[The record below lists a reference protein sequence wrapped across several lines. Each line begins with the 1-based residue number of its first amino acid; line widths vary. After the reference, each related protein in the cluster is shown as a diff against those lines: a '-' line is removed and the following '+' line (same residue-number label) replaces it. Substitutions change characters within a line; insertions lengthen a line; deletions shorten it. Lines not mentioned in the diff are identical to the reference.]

1 MSVFVPAE
9 RAYNATSDSPQRPAT
24 PERCSGCKEILQ
36 ATARRLCAFHARFFG
51 FFTSRTRNV
60 VEQSRKYLFGLIQSE
75 KRNMERMAE
84 VVPDINDQSYQH
96 FVSESPWS
104 HRELLDQIAHDVD
117 ATFGDSQ
124 DHFLVIDESAIEK
137 KGNKSVGVAR
147 QWNGRLG
154 KVDNCQVG
162 VFAGLGCGGDITLT
176 DERLYLPQEWI
187 DAPKRC
193 AQAGI
198 PEDER
203 VFRTKAK
210 LALEMI
216 RHARQQGIRF
226 RWVSFDGGYGKE
238 PWLLRAL
245 DRDGE
250 TWVADVHCDQLIYPE
265 DPCPIVPERTSL
277 KGRAPTRRVAQTAS
291 TRVDRWVAAQ
301 PETDWKKVALR
312 DSTKGTLFVDVF
324 HRRVWLWD
332 GEESVAPCR
341 HLIARR
347 EIGAPGKIKYTLSNA
362 PEPTTT
368 ERLAFM
374 QGERYWVEH
383 ALRNAKSEVGM
394 AGYQL
399 RKWQGWHHHMA
410 MVMLAMLF
418 MLEMRREHKEQLSLL
433 SCHDVVEVLRVLLP
447 RANVTYEDIFAQL
460 EERHR
465 RRQTSIDSAYAKQL
479 ANRQHSGP

>member
-1 MSVFVPAE
+1 MSVLAPDEQVF
-9 RAYNATSDSPQRPAT
+9 NGTSESRRNTAT
-24 PERCSGCKEILQ
+24 PGECSCSRNLLRCVAS
-36 ATARRLCAFHARFFG
+36 RLCAFHARFCE
-51 FFTSRTRNV
+51 FFTSRTRTV

-84 VVPDINDQSYQH
+84 VVPETNDQSFQH
-96 FVSESPWS
+96 FISESPWS
-104 HRELLDQIAHDVD
+104 HREVLDQVAQDVN
-117 ATFGDSQ
+117 AAIGGSQ
-124 DHFLVIDESAIEK
+124 DCFLVIDESAIAK

-187 DAPKRC
+187 DAPRRC
-193 AQAGI
+193 DLAGI
-198 PEDER
+198 PPEER
-203 VFRTKAK
+203 IFRTKAQ

-216 RHARQQGIRF
+216 RHARRQGIRY

-245 DRDGE
+245 DLDSE

-265 DPCPIVPERTSL
+265 DPCPIVAERTSV
-277 KGRAPTRRVAQTAS
+277 KGRSPKRRIAQTTS

-301 PETDWKKVALR
+301 PEAEWKRVALR
-312 DSTKGTLFVDVF
+312 DSTKGTLSVEVF

-332 GEESVAPCR
+332 GKESVVPCW

-347 EIGAPGKIKYTLSNA
+347 EIGSRGKIKYSLSNA
-362 PEPTTT
+362 PESTTT

-410 MVMLAMLF
+410 MMMLAMLF
-418 MLEMRREHKEQLSLL
+418 MFEMRREHKEDLSLL
-433 SCHDVVEVLRVLLP
+433 SCHDVVEVLRVILP
-447 RANVTYEDIFAQL
+447 RANVTYDDIIAQL

-465 RRQTSIDSAYAKQL
+465 RRQASIDSAYSKEL
-479 ANRQHSGP
+479 RHRQYSGP

>member
-1 MSVFVPAE
+1 MNVLTPVEQVS
-9 RAYNATSDSPQRPAT
+9 NGTSDSRQKAAIPGECR
-24 PERCSGCKEILQ
+24 RYGKILQ
-36 ATARRLCAFHARFFG
+36 GTGDGLCVFHARFCS

-60 VEQSRKYLFGLIQSE
+60 NKQSRKYLFGLIQSE

-96 FVSESPWS
+96 FISESPWS
-104 HRELLDQIAHDVD
+104 HREVLDQVAHDVD
-117 ATFGDSQ
+117 AAFGEAQ
-124 DHFLVIDESAIEK
+124 DRFLVVDESAIAK
-137 KGNKSVGVAR
+137 KGDKSVGVAR

-176 DERLYLPQEWI
+176 DERLYLPREWI
-187 DAPKRC
+187 DSPRRC
-193 AQAGI
+193 DRAGI
-198 PEDER
+198 PQEER
-203 VFRTKAK
+203 IFRTKAQ

-216 RHARQQGIRF
+216 RHARQRGIRY

-238 PWLLRAL
+238 PWLLRTL
-245 DRDGE
+245 DRDGD

-265 DPCPIVPERTSL
+265 DPCPVVPERASP
-277 KGRAPTRRVAQTAS
+277 KGRSPKRRVAQTTSA
-291 TRVDRWVAAQ
+291 RVDRWVAAR
-301 PETDWKKVALR
+301 PETEWKQVALR
-312 DSTKGTLFVDVF
+312 DSTKGTLTVEVL
-324 HRRVWLWD
+324 HHRVWLWD
-332 GEESVAPCR
+332 GQESFAPCW

-347 EIGAPGKIKYTLSNA
+347 EIGSRGKIKYSLSNA
-362 PEPTTT
+362 PETTTT

-399 RKWQGWHHHMA
+399 RKWQGWHHHMT

-418 MLEMRREHKEQLSLL
+418 MFEMRRKHKQDLSLL
-433 SCHDVVEVLRVLLP
+433 SCHDVVEVLRVILP
-447 RANVTYEDIFAQL
+447 RANVTYDEIMAQI

-465 RRQTSIDSAYAKQL
+465 RRQASIDSAYAKQL
-479 ANRQHSGP
+479 RNRQYNGP

>member
-1 MSVFVPAE
+1 MNVLRPVEQAT
-9 RAYNATSDSPQRPAT
+9 NDTSDRRQKAAIPGECCRY
-24 PERCSGCKEILQ
+24 GKILQ
-36 ATARRLCAFHARFFG
+36 GTGDGLCVFHARFCS
-51 FFTSRTRNV
+51 FFSSRTRNV
-60 VEQSRKYLFGLIQSE
+60 NEQSRKYLFGLIQSE

-104 HRELLDQIAHDVD
+104 HRAVLDQVAHDVD
-117 ATFGDSQ
+117 AAFGEAQ
-124 DHFLVIDESAIEK
+124 DRFLVVDESAIAK
-137 KGNKSVGVAR
+137 KGDKSVGVAR

-187 DAPKRC
+187 ESPRRC
-193 AQAGI
+193 DRAGI
-198 PEDER
+198 PQEER
-203 VFRTKAK
+203 IFRTKAQ

-216 RHARQQGIRF
+216 RHARQRGIRY

-238 PWLLRAL
+238 PWLLRTL
-245 DRDGE
+245 DGDGE

-265 DPCPIVPERTSL
+265 DPCPIVPERTSP
-277 KGRAPTRRVAQTAS
+277 KGRSPKRRVAQTAS

-301 PETDWKKVALR
+301 PETEWKQVALR
-312 DSTKGTLFVDVF
+312 DSTKGTLTVEVC
-324 HRRVWLWD
+324 HHRVWLWD
-332 GEESVAPCR
+332 GKESVARCW

-347 EIGAPGKIKYTLSNA
+347 EIGSRGKIKYSVSNA
-362 PEPTTT
+362 PESTTI

-399 RKWQGWHHHMA
+399 RKWQGWHHHMT

-418 MLEMRREHKEQLSLL
+418 MFEMRREHKQDLSLL
-433 SCHDVVEVLRVLLP
+433 SCHDVVEVLRVILP
-447 RANVTYEDIFAQL
+447 RANVTYDEIMAQL

-465 RRQTSIDSAYAKQL
+465 RRQSSIDSAYSKQL
-479 ANRQHSGP
+479 RNRCPGSA